1 MVKILGLL
9 VFGFWNQAFGL
20 FGFLVFGRKMDGYGL
35 GFFRVWMFG
44 FFLGKW
50 VDTGWFF
57 KVWMFGFFLGK
68 WLDKDYL
75 FGFGFLVFK
84 GFSDLSVAFR
94 LIDNT
99 KIVLIRKV
107 YKSKT
112 TLLLGFS
119 IYFKNRDCPMH
130 FFVFLR

>member
-1 MVKILGLL
+1 MDTGWVFLGLD
-9 VFGFWNQAFGL
+9 VWF
-20 FGFLVFGRKMDGYGL
+20 FLRKMGGYGL
-35 GFFRVWMFG
+35 V
-44 FFLGKW
+44 
-50 VDTGWFF
+50 FF

-94 LIDNT
+94 LIDNK
-99 KIVLIRKV
+99 KIALIRKV

-119 IYFKNRDCPMH
+119 IYFKKRDCPMQ
-130 FFVFLR
+130 FFVILRYLFIW

>member
-1 MVKILGLL
+1 
-9 VFGFWNQAFGL
+9 
-20 FGFLVFGRKMDGYGL
+20 
-35 GFFRVWMFG
+35 
-44 FFLGKW
+44 
-50 VDTGWFF
+50 
-57 KVWMFGFFLGK
+57 MFGFFLGK

-84 GFSDLSVAFR
+84 GFSDLSVSFR

-99 KIVLIRKV
+99 KIALIRKV

-119 IYFKNRDCPMH
+119 IYFKKRDCPMQ
-130 FFVFLR
+130 FFVFLRYLFIWQGIEGYRISLRYAACLIIL